1 MITLSGFHCNTT
13 FASLSG
19 TQTGGDSVQG
29 EGGSLPGAD
38 EHPQVQVGPLRGLG
52 KSILFVHNTSILG
65 KGMTVILHPSNL
77 TRYTSYQKA
86 CTFS

>member
-38 EHPQVQVGPLRGLG
+38 EHPQVQVGTLRGPGNFNFIFLNHLYSG
-52 KSILFVHNTSILG
+52 KRND
-65 KGMTVILHPSNL
+65 
-77 TRYTSYQKA
+77 
-86 CTFS
+86 